1 MVETTFEL
9 MEYLTDRGAPYG
21 ISAGELFESIPE
33 NARSPKVAY
42 EYMQLKDISHIEPL
56 SKGGD
61 PAGDNWILEDSSV
74 NRARGAE
81 TMTDAEKTAAHADAQ
96 IDAQRLVNAAMAGG
110 AIVGGQLAVDAALGT
125 AAAAGAGVASA
136 VGCAITGTVVTIAT
150 ATALIGGGGYL
161 LYRGAKHLSKR

>member
-9 MEYLTDRGAPYG
+9 MEYLTDRGARYG
-21 ISAGELFESIPE
+21 ISGEELYQAIPD

-42 EYMQLKDISHIEPL
+42 EFMQLKDISHIEPL
-56 SKGGD
+56 SKGGN
-61 PAGDNWILEDSSV
+61 PAGDNWILEDSDV

-81 TMTDAEKTAAHADAQ
+81 TMNEHEKSTARVDAEMDAA
-96 IDAQRLVNAAMAGG
+96 RLANVAMAGG
-110 AIVGGQLAVDAALGT
+110 ALIGGQLAVDAALGT